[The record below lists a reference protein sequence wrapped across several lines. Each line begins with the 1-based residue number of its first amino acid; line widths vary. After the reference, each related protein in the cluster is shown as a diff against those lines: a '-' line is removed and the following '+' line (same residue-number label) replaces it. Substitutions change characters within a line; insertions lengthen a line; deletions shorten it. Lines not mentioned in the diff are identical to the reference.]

1 MVLNLIIAVV
11 RMGCLKIC
19 IDIGRLVIDF
29 KFNLINFLRWTII
42 DDNFPNPGRIRLQQC
57 AYRRRESSRFA
68 DGRGASIFR
77 HENGSFQRQAS
88 IQTDSGSSQRP
99 RSLASRLLPSGHPA
113 FLCVSLQL
121 LFSCY
126 LPSPCLPTRI
136 FVLSCP
142 LHDPSQSIF

>member
-1 MVLNLIIAVV
+1 
-11 RMGCLKIC
+11 MGCLKIF
-19 IDIGRLVIDF
+19 IDIGRLVIN
-29 KFNLINFLRWTII
+29 FNLINFLRWPII
-42 DDNFPNPGRIRLQQC
+42 DYFPNPGRIRLQQC

-68 DGRGASIFR
+68 DGRCASIFR